1 MTCLQTS
8 CVPVTRRW
16 TGVTRRRADRVTARR
31 DNTHA
36 PGDDRDRVR
45 DASDIVDVV
54 GEHLSLRQKGRE
66 YLGVCPF
73 HDDHKPSMYVVP
85 DKQIFHCFSCGA
97 GGDVFTFIQKYH
109 SMDFVEALKF
119 LAERAGIELTPRKR
133 APGGEGAGG
142 EPGGEGEVSRG
153 ELAEACAFADGFFR
167 AILRHPEHGAPARAV
182 AERRGLTGEIAER
195 FGIGAAPDR
204 WDGLLMAIEKKGLP
218 RRPFIA
224 AGLLKQ
230 REGGD
235 GCYDALRNRLI
246 FPIRDQL
253 GRAIAFGGRRIND
266 EEEPKYLNS
275 PESALFNK
283 SATLYGLDLAARN
296 FTKQK
301 DRKRL
306 IVVEGYTDAIACHR
320 GGFDTAVATLGTAL
334 TAQHARVLR
343 RYPDVSV
350 ILLFDGDEAGRRA
363 ADRAVEVFFAEPI
376 DVRVATMTVA
386 GGAKDPD
393 ELLAQ
398 ADGRARFEAVLENAE
413 EVLAWRFAQFREEL
427 SSRGVNGRAVLV
439 ERYLQRLSELGLGTL
454 DPIRRKFVLEQLA
467 TITGLS
473 WTDLTRL
480 SPAGRKPKQRAEARL
495 AEERALAAGSSTEPK
510 PTSRRQTPAG
520 GVVGALMAFPS
531 LSGSLT
537 PADVRVLGEAEAGA
551 TLAQVREVVLGLID
565 AGTPPELGRVLP
577 GLEATS
583 AQSSATS
590 AARAVERAAEGDA
603 SRARAFFADCL
614 RRLHADAAARA
625 RAEGEPAD
633 PLERLAELRAGGVSG
648 GGGAGAN
655 GGAGV
660 VRRAAYPRV
669 ADDGSR

>member
-1 MTCLQTS
+1 ML
-8 CVPVTRRW
+8 
-16 TGVTRRRADRVTARR
+16 RRADRVTARR

-36 PGDDRDRVR
+36 QGDDRDRVR

-97 GGDVFTFIQKYH
+97 GGDVFTFVQKYH

-133 APGGEGAGG
+133 SPGGEVAGG
-142 EPGGEGEVSRG
+142 EAGSEGEVSRG

-167 AILRHPEHGAPARAV
+167 AILRHPEHGTSARAV
-182 AERRGLTGEIAER
+182 AERRGLTGEIGER

-204 WDGLLMAIEKKGLP
+204 WDGLLMAIQKKGLP
-218 RRPFIA
+218 LRPFIA

-230 REGGD
+230 REGGE

-266 EEEPKYLNS
+266 EDEPKYLNS

-296 FTKQK
+296 FAKQK

-350 ILLFDGDEAGRRA
+350 VLLFDGDEAGRRA

-376 DVRVATMTVA
+376 DVRVATMTDA

-398 ADGRARFEAVLENAE
+398 ADGRSRFEAILERAQ
-413 EVLAWRFAQFREEL
+413 EVLAWRFGQFREEL

-439 ERYLQRLSELGLGTL
+439 ERYLERLSELGLGTL

-473 WTDLTRL
+473 WSDLTRL
-480 SPAGRKPKQRAEARL
+480 APAGRKAKQRAEARL
-495 AEERALAAGSSTEPK
+495 AEERAIADGVRPEPK
-510 PTSRRQTPAG
+510 AGSRRQTPAG
-520 GVVGALMAFPS
+520 GAVGALLAFPS
-531 LSGSLT
+531 LAGVLSGSD
-537 PADVRVLGEAEAGA
+537 ARVLGEAEAGA
-551 TLAQVREVVLGLID
+551 TLSQVRGVVLEALSRGE
-565 AGTPPELGRVLP
+565 APELSRVL
-577 GLEATS
+577 GRLESAS
-583 AQSSATS
+583 AQSAATA
-590 AARAVERAAEGDA
+590 AARAVERASEGDA
-603 SRARAFFADCL
+603 QRARVFLEDCL
-614 RRLHADAAARA
+614 KRLHASASARA
-625 RAEGEPAD
+625 RAEGAPED
-633 PLERLAELRAGGVSG
+633 PLVRLAALRAGGA
-648 GGGAGAN
+648 GGAT
-655 GGAGV
+655 
-660 VRRAAYPRV
+660 RAAYPRV
-669 ADDGSR
+669 ATDEGR